1 MIAYRLRLI
10 ALPEG
15 GGGLVL
21 NLHPWQ
27 QQALDDL
34 LTDRQ
39 RQMLDDGLIGYLT
52 HYLVEEIEEALS

>member
-21 NLHPWQ
+21 NLHPWH

-34 LTDRQ
+34 LTDSARCW
-39 RQMLDDGLIGYLT
+39 T
-52 HYLVEEIEEALS
+52 TA